1 MRRRARGLLD
11 SPKNLLD
18 TGSTKLT
25 KMQAQF
31 FGRPLQSKVLVLFVA
46 LSLALSLALGAQAA
60 GAEADRG
67 ALWRVVQSCIA
78 DHALT
83 GVAFP
88 CLDVNLSGGKERGY
102 IVLRRPLASS
112 GLILAPTAKI
122 LGVEDPRLQSLEA
135 PNYFEDAW
143 RARVFLTA
151 GRKTPLAHDDVALAV
166 NSRELRS
173 QDQLHIHIGCL
184 SHETK
189 QTLASLALQ
198 LPEDRWVRIGQS
210 ITVGK
215 GLHAAGFWGLR
226 VGRQSLAEVNPF
238 RLATEAYSNDSE
250 MRARTMIVVAGVE
263 LARGR
268 DGFVLLASHG
278 EPSGPSD
285 QASAEDFLDASC
297 SS

>member
-1 MRRRARGLLD
+1 
-11 SPKNLLD
+11 
-18 TGSTKLT
+18 
-25 KMQAQF
+25 
-31 FGRPLQSKVLVLFVA
+31 LQSKVLFLFVA
-46 LSLALSLALGAQAA
+46 LSLAFAAQAA

-67 ALWRVVQSCIA
+67 ALWRVVQLCVA

-83 GVAFP
+83 GAAFP

-102 IVLRRPLASS
+102 VVLRLPLANLD
-112 GLILAPTAKI
+112 LILAPTTKI

-143 RARVFLTA
+143 SERVFLTA
-151 GRKTPLAHDDVALAV
+151 RRKIPLAHADVALAV

-184 SHETK
+184 SRETK

-198 LPEDRWVRIGQS
+198 LPEDRWVRIGQPM
-210 ITVGK
+210 TVGK
-215 GLHAAGFWGLR
+215 GLHAAGFWGRR
-226 VGRQSLAEVNPF
+226 VARESLAEVNPF
-238 RLATEAYSNDSE
+238 RLATEAYRNDSE
-250 MRARTMIVVAGVE
+250 MRAHTMIVVAGVA

-268 DGFVLLASHG
+268 DGFVLLASSG
-278 EPSGPSD
+278 EPSGPGD